1 MTCVGVTNY
10 DSHKIWTCHNFVF
23 CNLPLQCTGESMQKL
38 LASPEHCLHLVNT
51 SQSSRKFNNLPAS
64 SDKGSM
70 QRIIQSGLIT
80 EVTGVCVCAVLLLS
94 PLSVID
100 LPNSDQYSQ
109 IFQLQSISCPPITFS
124 SGHPHST
131 SGRLFSSS
139 VI

>member
-1 MTCVGVTNY
+1 
-10 DSHKIWTCHNFVF
+10 
-23 CNLPLQCTGESMQKL
+23 
-38 LASPEHCLHLVNT
+38 
-51 SQSSRKFNNLPAS
+51 
-64 SDKGSM
+64 M

-131 SGRLFSSS
+131 SGQFFSSS
-139 VI
+139 VILIPSIKFPTLLSLCYFLLTPAPDACLRALALRSPQLTLPHSSAPSSS